1 MTLTPEQ
8 FNNLATKEDLLSVAS
23 KHELQEMKNEILTAI
38 DGLARNMNNV
48 NADRVANM
56 AAHDRFET
64 RITVIEKKLELK
76 PAGSH

>member
-8 FNNLATKEDLLSVAS
+8 FNKMATKEDLVNLAS
-23 KHELQEMKNEILTAI
+23 KDELQEMKNEILSAI

-48 NADRVANM
+48 NSDRAANM
-56 AAHDRFET
+56 AAHDRFEG

-76 PAGSH
+76 PAGSY